1 MAAGTLKQLEM
12 GIKQSQET
20 ECTRGLFLKSFSA
33 VLRRARTVELRSRK
47 PKLFQANSSKN
58 AHVRRRGCDAMKSLG
73 RTVYFC
79 SFQRNCFYILPHNC
93 LPARIPLCVHMHVYV
108 PVSVGGRVVGLP
120 PLTLTPPTSRTIKE
134 IAVSLTHVLP
144 TVAQT
149 QSEQK
154 NHFTD
159 C

>member
-47 PKLFQANSSKN
+47 PELFQANSSKN
-58 AHVRRRGCDAMKSLG
+58 AHVRRRCCDAIKSLG
-73 RTVYFC
+73 RTVHFC
-79 SFQRNCFYILPHNC
+79 SFQRICFYILPHNC

-108 PVSVGGRVVGLP
+108 PVSVSAEGGGVAP
-120 PLTLTPPTSRTIKE
+120 AHPNPTD
-134 IAVSLTHVLP
+134 
-144 TVAQT
+144 
-149 QSEQK
+149 
-154 NHFTD
+154 FTD
-159 C
+159 NKGDSRVIDTRAANCCPDTK